1 MLVVLR
7 QRDFGLLW
15 LGGLISLTGDRA
27 MRIALP
33 VYVYQ
38 QTGSTLATA
47 GMATTYYL
55 PAVMLGSVVGVF
67 VDRWDRRKIM
77 IVTNLIQTSV
87 MLLVLL
93 VRSDGWLWLVY
104 AVSLLDTTVSIFFQ
118 TAENAVVPNI
128 VDEEHLVPANSLG
141 AMNNS
146 LARLA
151 GPPIGGLLIGLFG
164 LASVALFNAASF
176 LIAAGLFWLISAQT
190 RTTPA
195 ASDVAGE
202 AVSAWVRVWREWLEG
217 LVLVPRDRLIAVLF
231 VVMSVTSFGGAMIDP
246 LFHPFA
252 LSELRADPASIGWL
266 LTTYAIGG
274 LFAGVVVGWIGSKL
288 RPWHLTSFGTVLTGL
303 FMVTMYNQTSL
314 PVVMFLGFLRVS
326 DVHACGWRQRG
337 LADNAPGQGAR
348 QVSRPRLWSAVHD
361 DGNSELGECCVL
373 GRLCRNIWDSPDAD
387 RCRLCHHPGWDLGS
401 LSDPEGRTARR
412 VHASRP
418 RSACQCVTRT
428 PGERCALCHRERARH
443 R

>member
-7 QRDFGLLW
+7 RRNFVLLW

-33 VYVYQ
+33 IYVYQ

-47 GMATTYYL
+47 GMAATYYL
-55 PAVMLGSVVGVF
+55 PAVMLGSVAGVF
-67 VDRWDRRKIM
+67 VDRWDRRQIM
-77 IVTNLIQTSV
+77 IVTNLVQAAV

-104 AVSLLDTTVSIFFQ
+104 AVSFLDTLVSIFFQ
-118 TAENAVVPNI
+118 TAENAVVPNL
-128 VDEEHLVPANSLG
+128 VDEEHLIPANSLG

-176 LIAAGLFWLISAQT
+176 LIAAALFWLISAQT
-190 RTTPA
+190 KAPRA
-195 ASDVAGE
+195 ESDVTE
-202 AVSAWVRVWREWLEG
+202 VAVSTWMRVWREWLEG
-217 LVLVPRDRLIAVLF
+217 LSLVPRDRLIAVLF

-252 LSELRADPASIGWL
+252 LSALRADPASIGWL

-274 LFAGVVVGWIGSKL
+274 LFAGVVVGWVGSKL
-288 RPWHLTSFGTVLTGL
+288 RPRHLTSFGTVLTGL

-314 PVVMFLGFLRVS
+314 PAVMVLGFLMFMPVVGASAGSQTMLQARVP
-326 DVHACGWRQRG
+326 DRYRG
-337 LADNAPGQGAR
+337 RVYGALSTTMAILSLASVTFSGVFAEIIGIVATLTVAG
-348 QVSRPRLWSAVHD
+348 
-361 DGNSELGECCVL
+361 
-373 GRLCRNIWDSPDAD
+373 
-387 RCRLCHHPGWDLGS
+387 
-401 LSDPEGRTARR
+401 
-412 VHASRP
+412 
-418 RSACQCVTRT
+418 CVTILAGILALVLIPRAQRH
-428 PGERCALCHRERARH
+428 GEPAQVDQGVQASV
-443 R
+443 

>member
-7 QRDFGLLW
+7 QRNFALLW

-33 VYVYQ
+33 IYVYQ

-47 GMATTYYL
+47 GMAATYYL

-67 VDRWDRRKIM
+67 VDRWDRRQIM
-77 IVTNLIQTSV
+77 IVTNLVQAAV

-104 AVSLLDTTVSIFFQ
+104 AVSLLDTSVSIFFQ
-118 TAENAVVPNI
+118 TAENAVVPNL
-128 VDEEHLVPANSLG
+128 VEEKHLIPANSLG

-176 LIAAGLFWLISAQT
+176 LIAAVLFWLISAQT
-190 RTTPA
+190 KA
-195 ASDVAGE
+195 ASAESDVAEE

-217 LVLVPRDRLIAVLF
+217 LALVPRDRLIAVLF

-252 LSELRADPASIGWL
+252 LSVLRADPASIGWL
-266 LTTYAIGG
+266 LTTYAVGG
-274 LFAGVVVGWIGSKL
+274 LFAGVVVGWIGSKV

-303 FMVTMYNQTSL
+303 FMVTMYNQTSF
-314 PVVMFLGFLRVS
+314 PVVMVLGFLMFMPVVAAGVGSQTMLQARVP
-326 DVHACGWRQRG
+326 DRYRG
-337 LADNAPGQGAR
+337 RVYGALSTTMAILSLASVAFSGTFAELFGIVPMLTVAGCVTILAGLLAVFLIPRAEQHGESAQADQGA
-348 QVSRPRLWSAVHD
+348 QMGA
-361 DGNSELGECCVL
+361 
-373 GRLCRNIWDSPDAD
+373 
-387 RCRLCHHPGWDLGS
+387 
-401 LSDPEGRTARR
+401 
-412 VHASRP
+412 
-418 RSACQCVTRT
+418 
-428 PGERCALCHRERARH
+428 
-443 R
+443 